1 MPPAKHQNTVGSFP
15 SNPSNQFALVEETP
29 GKLFPLNPGSKAPK
43 PALGLMDDLS
53 YGGNGVVMSR
63 DNVASEPQVVDPPS
77 PVVSG
82 EVPGDAKVPQF
93 KLFRETECVGRT
105 ASTHTL
111 VLQLEECKGACV
123 RLGCQAFGIESGE
136 EDQNTLQNCTMHID
150 NCQLSFASGRTVYK
164 NMFSSSVQKMP
175 KVKEALSSKVLL
187 AEATLAD
194 GDKTQSPTSSASMSA
209 TVTPSPSTSV
219 PNMLPLSSS
228 ASPTNSPAAVV
239 HESRAN
245 TELLDSFDLP
255 SVLNMTIVSPT
266 VRRFAM
272 DGSPAPEWY
281 LQPMVEGLWKD
292 LSPASKKMVHF
303 LILNSDKEPKKHIEA
318 VQLSNHPG
326 VTVLDKPNYAEMY
339 GSLDDYLHH
348 TGALGDDGSAFL
360 EDGRRVNPEWLN
372 WVAAEDLDGAYLL
385 EKAMKMSPY
394 VLFLEDDVKPT
405 RRALQK
411 LTKFVTEFERD
422 DWLFIDLY
430 TPNLDWA
437 EGSLNV
443 KNGGR
448 YNFFCCT
455 QAMLF
460 RSDMLPG
467 IIRYWRTHASEPV
480 DDNLRNYRKEFTPN
494 HWVYAMRPNL
504 FEHVGA
510 YSSNYQKS
518 TGYVE
523 HQSLDFEE

>member
-1 MPPAKHQNTVGSFP
+1 MG
-15 SNPSNQFALVEETP
+15 
-29 GKLFPLNPGSKAPK
+29 
-43 PALGLMDDLS
+43 
-53 YGGNGVVMSR
+53 
-63 DNVASEPQVVDPPS
+63 
-77 PVVSG
+77 
-82 EVPGDAKVPQF
+82 
-93 KLFRETECVGRT
+93 
-105 ASTHTL
+105 
-111 VLQLEECKGACV
+111 
-123 RLGCQAFGIESGE
+123 
-136 EDQNTLQNCTMHID
+136 
-150 NCQLSFASGRTVYK
+150 
-164 NMFSSSVQKMP
+164 
-175 KVKEALSSKVLL
+175 
-187 AEATLAD
+187 
-194 GDKTQSPTSSASMSA
+194 
-209 TVTPSPSTSV
+209 
-219 PNMLPLSSS
+219 
-228 ASPTNSPAAVV
+228 NSPAAVV

-318 VQLSNHPG
+318 TQLANHPG
-326 VTVLDKPNYAEMY
+326 VTVLNKPNYAEMY
-339 GSLDDYLHH
+339 GSLDDFLRH
-348 TGALGDDGSAFL
+348 TGAIEDNGDAYL
-360 EDGRRVNPEWLN
+360 EDGRKVNADWLN

-394 VLFLEDDVKPT
+394 VLFLEDDVRPT

-411 LTKFVTEFERD
+411 LTRFVEDLLYD

-430 TPNLDWA
+430 TPDLDWA
-437 EGSLNV
+437 EGARDV
-443 KNGGR
+443 RNGER

-467 IIRYWRTHASEPV
+467 IINYWRTHASEPV
-480 DDNLRNYRKEFTPN
+480 DDNLRNYREAETPD
-494 HWVYAMRPNL
+494 HFVYAVRPNL

-510 YSSNYQKS
+510 YSSNPQKS
-518 TGYVE
+518 TGIVE
-523 HQSLDFEE
+523 HTSLDFSDI